1 MLEGVK
7 HFTCEKGLGGFFPI
21 DSLERDDRFGP
32 PEGGSVGQCSL
43 ALASLNLR
51 DDPPNLLF
59 KRSASMPDPTLS
71 PPPQVSSPPQSNIHT
86 LVHPEQETS
95 PRSVNSPS
103 LVQPQQETSPP
114 SINLRG
120 FPAEQ
125 DAPYQRTQSTPG
137 ISPPHLPEVV
147 KIPPTQPIRVN
158 SDPVGPGESS
168 PSGKTSD
175 EHRIQPLYESGDQRI
190 YCLRFA
196 GDVAGLLIGRG
207 GANIRMLEEE
217 CRVRV
222 VVLKNK
228 DSDITED
235 ARVVVAGTEEQCL
248 KAIRKM
254 IETVREKKDRLHN
267 YTESLQL
274 TDQQAGRVIGP
285 DGLTIRTIETFSGAK
300 LNVERRPSGIEGMLG
315 LGQRSCKIHGSQDQV
330 ESAKSLIQRVL
341 SGEDLSGLH
350 MVYFLGRLLREMP
363 SGMSVVNQVDSDVEA
378 EVTRLLRGLR

>member
-1 MLEGVK
+1 MDQL
-7 HFTCEKGLGGFFPI
+7 
-21 DSLERDDRFGP
+21 
-32 PEGGSVGQCSL
+32 GSVLWRWHHS
-43 ALASLNLR
+43 NLR

-59 KRSASMPDPTLS
+59 KRSALPSPD
-71 PPPQVSSPPQSNIHT
+71 
-86 LVHPEQETS
+86 
-95 PRSVNSPS
+95 
-103 LVQPQQETSPP
+103 
-114 SINLRG
+114 
-120 FPAEQ
+120 A
-125 DAPYQRTQSTPG
+125 
-137 ISPPHLPEVV
+137 
-147 KIPPTQPIRVN
+147 
-158 SDPVGPGESS
+158 
-168 PSGKTSD
+168 
-175 EHRIQPLYESGDQRI
+175 HRIQPLYESGDQRI
-190 YCLRFA
+190 YCLHFA

-254 IETVREKKDRLHN
+254 IETVREKKDRLHS

-285 DGLTIRTIETFSGAK
+285 DGLTVRTIETFSGAK
-300 LNVERRPSGIEGMLG
+300 LNVDRRPSGIEGMLG
-315 LGQRSCKIHGSQDQV
+315 LGQRLCRIHGSQDQV

-363 SGMSVVNQVDSDVEA
+363 SGMSVVNQVEGDEEVE
-378 EVTRLLRGLR
+378 VIRLLRGLR

>member
-1 MLEGVK
+1 MLDGVK
-7 HFTCEKGLGGFFPI
+7 HFTCEKGLGGFFPL

-59 KRSASMPDPTLS
+59 KRSASMPDPTLT

-86 LVHPEQETS
+86 LAHPVQETS

-120 FPAEQ
+120 LPAEQ

-137 ISPPHLPEVV
+137 ISPPHLPEAV
-147 KIPPTQPIRVN
+147 KTPLTQPTRVS
-158 SDPVGPGESS
+158 SDRMGPGESS
-168 PSGKTSD
+168 PSSKTSD
-175 EHRIQPLYESGDQRI
+175 EHHIQPLYESGDQRI

-254 IETVREKKDRLHN
+254 IETVHEKKDRLHS

-300 LNVERRPSGIEGMLG
+300 LNVDRRPGGFEGMLG
-315 LGQRSCKIHGSQDQV
+315 LGQRSCRIHGSQDQV

-341 SGEDLSGLH
+341 SGEDLSSLH